1 LPLAALKTSL
11 ALWRRRYNARL
22 KLRAVARQDL
32 LEARDA
38 DLHPRRALVDR
49 QILREQ
55 QTEEALQMVKRR
67 ERQIAARKKGK
78 VREPFCRVKM
88 NVACQSSRNG
98 AEIKLIVL
106 HATQGANV
114 AGITDLQGLGAFFDR
129 ISTQASSTVG
139 NDAEG
144 NNARFVP
151 DSGKAWA
158 QAAYNPQSLSIEQIG
173 FAEQTSW
180 PAPQL
185 RSTAQWIAYWSHG
198 PLARGV
204 PRAPGVAGVEG
215 LGDRMKSEPV
225 LLLVLVAVLTQLGG
239 ALVLLS
245 ADHTTAG
252 ALVAGG
258 TFLTGM
264 GGVLARSLVTPL
276 SKEK

>member
-185 RSTAQWIAYWSHG
+185 RSTAQWIAYWSVKYEIPLEHSTVHG
-198 PLARGV
+198 VCQHSDL
-204 PRAPGVAGVEG
+204 GVAG
-215 LGDRMKSEPV
+215 
-225 LLLVLVAVLTQLGG
+225 GG
-239 ALVLLS
+239 HR
-245 ADHTTAG
+245 DCG
-252 ALVAGG
+252 PRYPFGQ
-258 TFLTGM
+258 
-264 GGVLARSLVTPL
+264 VLAMAREFAT
-276 SKEK
+276 EGW